1 MVSLVL
7 KINSMLGRIAISVA
21 LVAAV
26 AAAPIRMSARTCIVS
41 DTPSQKACQPG
52 CCANKTCCATSS
64 KHTGPVSPPLAK
76 SQSAPEL
83 NATGVATLGAIAP
96 DYPSL
101 DRQFSFSR
109 APSCAIA
116 SPQLAV
122 LCTFLI

>member
-1 MVSLVL
+1 ML

-52 CCANKTCCATSS
+52 SCANKACCAMSS

-76 SQSAPEL
+76 SGSAPEL
-83 NATGVATLGAIAP
+83 NATCLTTVSAIAP
-96 DYPSL
+96 DCAAL

-109 APSCAIA
+109 APTCAIA
-116 SPQLAV
+116 PPQLAA